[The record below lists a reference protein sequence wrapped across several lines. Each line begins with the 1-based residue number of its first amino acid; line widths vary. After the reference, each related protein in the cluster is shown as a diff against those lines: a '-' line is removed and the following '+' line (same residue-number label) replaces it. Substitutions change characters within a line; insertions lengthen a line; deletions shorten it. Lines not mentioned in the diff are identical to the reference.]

1 MSSETID
8 RMPSVMDNPDVI
20 PIARTYAIAF
30 LDAAKTAGASEAD
43 AAGELRGLVVDGFR
57 ELPELREIL
66 CSNILSTER
75 VLEFIDQSLANRLS
89 PLVANF
95 LKVLARHDRLPLLPA
110 IEDQVERVWETRTG
124 RKRVQVSTAV
134 ALSDELAAGL
144 RQEIQDKFGFDPIV
158 EAVVDPALL
167 GGLTLRIGDT
177 VYDGSLKSRV
187 QQLHTRLRERCLHEI
202 QRGRDRFSSPEGN

>member
-20 PIARTYAIAF
+20 PIARTYAIAY
-30 LDAAKTAGASEAD
+30 LDAAGAAGLSEAD
-43 AAGELRGLVVDGFR
+43 AAGELRSLVVDGFR
-57 ELPELREIL
+57 ELPELRDVL
-66 CSNILSTER
+66 CSNTHSVER
-75 VLEFIDQSLANRLS
+75 VIPFIDQALGNRVG
-89 PLVANF
+89 PLVVNF
-95 LKVLARHDRLPLLPA
+95 LKVLARHDRLPLLPV
-110 IEDQVERVWETRTG
+110 IENQVERVWETRTG
-124 RKRVQVSTAV
+124 RKRVQVSTAIP
-134 ALSDELAAGL
+134 LSDELAASL
-144 RQEIQDKFGFDPIV
+144 RQEIQGKFGFDPIV